1 MLHFIVLDVTCLQL
15 IKITGAAGAVSK
27 ITGAMGKG
35 LSALT
40 FDKDYQKKRR
50 DALNKKPASMQEGL
64 ARGGKGNVI
73 GFKYLF

>member
-1 MLHFIVLDVTCLQL
+1 MIQIL
-15 IKITGAAGAVSK
+15 GAAGAVSK

-50 DALNKKPASMQEGL
+50 DALNKKPTSMQEGL
-64 ARGGKGNVI
+64 ARGGKGSMLLFFLSYI
-73 GFKYLF
+73 LKYILI

>member
-1 MLHFIVLDVTCLQL
+1 
-15 IKITGAAGAVSK
+15 
-27 ITGAMGKG
+27 MGKG

-64 ARGGKGNVI
+64 ARGGKGSLNDVC
-73 GFKYLF
+73 FRT

>member
-1 MLHFIVLDVTCLQL
+1 
-15 IKITGAAGAVSK
+15 
-27 ITGAMGKG
+27 MGKG

-64 ARGGKGNVI
+64 ARGGKGLCDYDFSSYI
-73 GFKYLF
+73 LLYFIFIFLKAWSWECLME